1 MFNPVP
7 PLYLPDVISYYNES
21 AHLTFRVLSWSV
33 LLDQGVVTELTS
45 MLVILN

>member
-7 PLYLPDVISYYNES
+7 PLYLPDVISYCNES

-33 LLDQGVVTELTS
+33 LLDAKPFSLINAKEF
-45 MLVILN
+45 